1 MEVMDNK
8 LESFFKSFAEADEEL
23 DFRFADQFGS
33 KVPVVKT
40 GSPGLDDALSSGG
53 YPFGR
58 IIQLYGPPHSGKT
71 LMSMLAILEAQALNA
86 ESKQLF
92 IDSEGTFSAIWAG
105 TLGIDISR
113 VLIVDGDSAVN
124 GRRLF
129 ETLLGTPKEDSKHIL
144 VGKSKEGFLDKVAD
158 KTFDFNLVVLDSLG
172 AIIPPGEDV
181 SAVGK
186 MNMSLLARFLSTTM
200 KKLSLEVKKA
210 KLPFIIINHKRDGM
224 DPYGPDHTFS
234 GGNTYGHFLS
244 CNVYFEAIQ
253 RKDAQIL
260 NEKDQKIGHM
270 IRAKVEKSKFGIT
283 PRQCEFKVDFS
294 KGVVDKHEEIA
305 KLALDYNVVEK
316 PTSVSHQYGD
326 YKWVGFPK
334 FCEALFENPT
344 LCKEIA
350 DKIEIARDS
359 KFNRKPDSENV
370 IEIKSEKK
378 SKKVAV

>member
-1 MEVMDNK
+1 MN
-8 LESFFKSFAEADEEL
+8 
-23 DFRFADQFGS
+23 
-33 KVPVVKT
+33 
-40 GSPGLDDALSSGG
+40 
-53 YPFGR
+53 
-58 IIQLYGPPHSGKT
+58 
-71 LMSMLAILEAQALNA
+71 
-86 ESKQLF
+86 
-92 IDSEGTFSAIWAG
+92 
-105 TLGIDISR
+105 
-113 VLIVDGDSAVN
+113 
-124 GRRLF
+124 
-129 ETLLGTPKEDSKHIL
+129 
-144 VGKSKEGFLDKVAD
+144 
-158 KTFDFNLVVLDSLG
+158 FNMVVLDSIG
-172 AIIPPGEDV
+172 AVIPPGEDV

-200 KKLSLEVKKA
+200 KKVSLEVKKA
-210 KLPFIIINHKRDGM
+210 NLPFIMINHKRDGF

-244 CNVYFEAIQ
+244 CNVYFQAVQ

-260 NEKDQKIGHM
+260 DEKDQKIGHTM
-270 IRAKVEKSKFGIT
+270 RAKIEKSKFGTT
-283 PRQCEFKVDFS
+283 PRDCEFKVDFS

-334 FCEALFENPT
+334 FCEALLENPA
-344 LCKEIA
+344 LCQEIS

-370 IEIKSEKK
+370 VEIKSEKK